1 MPEFKVLVPLDGSR
15 TAEHSLV
22 YLDALSRLGDLNVQ
36 LLSVVDQWTDVRSLN
51 PVEAGQR
58 EDNLLST
65 YLREVSSDIEKH
77 SGIKVDTKVVHGIPA
92 TGVLEEASSFK
103 PDLLM
108 IASHG
113 RSGPSR
119 WRLGSVADKV
129 IRGAE
134 CDTLVVGPKAVDQ
147 ERWMEATLKAP
158 FQSIL
163 LPLDGSD
170 LAEAALARAKS
181 FAEAYGSTVHLVRAV
196 PIPAIADGYPGE
208 AAYIPTLMDQMV
220 EGAQEYLKEVASR
233 FESKAAVKTY
243 VAVGTASAVLEDY
256 SRANGVD
263 LVVMTTHGRG
273 GILRTALGSV
283 TDRLLAVGVAPVLV
297 VRPRAG
303 G

>member
-1 MPEFKVLVPLDGSR
+1 MPVFKVLVPLDGSR
-15 TAEHSLV
+15 VAEHSLV
-22 YLDALSRLGDLNVQ
+22 YLDALRNMGDLQVL
-36 LLSVVDQWTDVRSLN
+36 LLSVVDQWTEAHSLT
-51 PVEAGQR
+51 PTEAGQR

-77 SGIKVDTKVVHGIPA
+77 SGIKVETKVVHGNPA
-92 TGVLEEASSFK
+92 SGVLEAAHSLK
-103 PDLLM
+103 PDLL
-108 IASHG
+108 IISTHG

-134 CDTLVVGPKAVDQ
+134 SDTLVVGPKAIEQ
-147 ERWMEATLKAP
+147 ERWMEAILKSP

-163 LPLDGSD
+163 VPLDGSD
-170 LAEAALARAKS
+170 LAEAALVKAQA
-181 FAEAYGSTVHLVRAV
+181 FAAAYGSTIHLVRAV

-208 AAYIPTLMDQMV
+208 AAYIPSLMDQMV
-220 EGAQEYLKEVASR
+220 EGAQEYLKQVASR
-233 FESKAAVKTY
+233 LTGVKEVKTD
-243 VAVGTASAVLEDY
+243 VAIGTAPMVLEDY
-256 SRANGVD
+256 SRANNVD

-283 TDRLLAVGVAPVLV
+283 TDRLLAGGVAPVLV

-303 G
+303 

>member
-22 YLDALSRLGDLNVQ
+22 YLDALSRLGDLEVR

-77 SGIKVDTKVVHGIPA
+77 SGIKVDARVVRGIPA
-92 TGVLEEASSFK
+92 SGVLEEANSFK
-103 PDLLM
+103 PDLLI
-108 IASHG
+108 IATHG

-134 CDTLVVGPKAVDQ
+134 CDTLVVGPKAVAQ

-158 FQSIL
+158 FQAIL
-163 LPLDGSD
+163 VPLDGSS
-170 LAEAALARAKS
+170 LAEAALARATS

-196 PIPAIADGYPGE
+196 PIPTITDGYPGE

-233 FESKAAVKTY
+233 FGSKVAVKTE
-243 VAVGTASAVLEDY
+243 VTVGTASAVLEDY

-283 TDRLLAVGVAPVLV
+283 TDRLLAVGAAPVLV
-297 VRPRAG
+297 VRPRAAA
-303 G
+303 